1 MVRLVLF
8 TAAVA
13 ALMFAVDQVY
23 DAWIHPL
30 AWWVLL
36 FYFVL
41 TLLGEWFISG
51 AMRRNKDNFMASYMA
66 VIGLRFL
73 LSAGFIGIFIYQ
85 RPPDLRIFVTN
96 FFVLYL
102 LFLGFEIWGVL
113 GNLRRD
119 SPGAS

>member
-13 ALMFAVDQVY
+13 ALMFGIDQVA

-41 TLLGEWFISG
+41 TLLGEWFTGRAI
-51 AMRRNKDNFMASYMA
+51 RRNKDNFMASYMA
-66 VIGLRFL
+66 VIGFRFL
-73 LSAGFIGIFIYQ
+73 LSAVFIGILIYQ
-85 RPPDLRIFVTN
+85 RPLGLRIFVTN

-102 LFLGFEIWGVL
+102 LFLGFEIWDVL

-119 SPGAS
+119 SRGAS